1 MIFVLK
7 FWENIS
13 SFMRGVNLFIRMV
26 IGTEE
31 GIFLSIC
38 FAGFEPG
45 EFPKREAFSM
55 SKFVNFTLESFSI
68 IL

>member
-1 MIFVLK
+1 
-7 FWENIS
+7 
-13 SFMRGVNLFIRMV
+13 MRGVNLFIRMV

-55 SKFVNFTLESFSI
+55 SKFVNFTLESFST